1 MLSFVIYTRAF
12 KFLKK
17 GKFIML
23 LQILFGFF
31 SFLLLFLSY
40 FLISGK
46 AIIFIPTIQTD
57 RKKQAQIFFL
67 SLGIIFIF
75 FGIISLFLIF
85 YHPIWLSLVVL
96 GLVSLFSFIFI
107 FGLNFF
113 IWLPITILLMSL
125 SDINSMKTNL
135 FKVQ

>member
-1 MLSFVIYTRAF
+1 
-12 KFLKK
+12 
-17 GKFIML
+17 ML

-96 GLVSLFSFIFI
+96 GLVSLFSLFLI

-113 IWLPITILLMSL
+113 I
-125 SDINSMKTNL
+125 
-135 FKVQ
+135 